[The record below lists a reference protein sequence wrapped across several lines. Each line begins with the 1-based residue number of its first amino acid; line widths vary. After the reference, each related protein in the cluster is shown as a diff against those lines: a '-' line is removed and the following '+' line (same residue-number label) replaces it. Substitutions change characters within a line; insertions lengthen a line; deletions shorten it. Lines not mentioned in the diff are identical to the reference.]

1 MIIPRILLTLLLA
14 ASVLFSPGQKSEDP
28 VSVMFYNVE
37 NLFDTVDD
45 PLIKDE
51 EFLPKGARRWNQF
64 RFNSKLCSLA
74 KVFVSTGSFEPPG
87 FIGLCEVENRYVLEQ
102 LVKEPALSRWNY
114 KIIHKDSPDERGID
128 VAAIYRPDVF
138 YPLTYRYF
146 PPVPEN
152 EPVPRTRE
160 ILYVMGVLS
169 GADTVHLF
177 VNHWPSRF
185 GGLME
190 TRGARQRAAS
200 SLAAEVDKLRQ
211 KFCEPLII
219 ITGDF
224 NDQPDDISLTGCLNA
239 TLVPGSD
246 PDRLYNLS
254 HLWLKSGKGT
264 LKHQSQ
270 WNIFDQLIVSGSLLN
285 NSRKLYSDPSDAVIL
300 DLPFLL
306 QPDERYLG
314 MKLFRTYEGFR
325 YTGGYSD
332 HLPVL
337 LWVRKRE

>member
-1 MIIPRILLTLLLA
+1 
-14 ASVLFSPGQKSEDP
+14 
-28 VSVMFYNVE
+28 MFYNVE
-37 NLFDTVDD
+37 NLFDTTDD

-51 EFLPKGARRWNQF
+51 EFLPNGARRWTQF
-64 RFNSKLCSLA
+64 RFKAKLCSLA
-74 KVFVSTGSFEPPG
+74 KVFVSTGSFEPPAL
-87 FIGLCEVENRYVLEQ
+87 IGLCEVENRFVLEQ
-102 LVKEPALSRWNY
+102 LVGEPALKRWNY

-152 EPVPRTRE
+152 EPAPRTRE
-160 ILYVMGVLS
+160 ILYIMGVLA

-177 VNHWPSRF
+177 VNHWPSRY

-200 SLAAEVDKLRQ
+200 RVASEINRLRQ
-211 KFCEPLII
+211 MYRDPLII
-219 ITGDF
+219 VTGDF
-224 NDQPDDISLTGCLNA
+224 NDQPDDFSLTGHLNA
-239 TLVPGSD
+239 SILPGTD

-254 HLWLKSGKGT
+254 HIWMKSGKGT

-270 WNIFDQLIVSGSLLN
+270 WNIFDQFIVSGSLLG
-285 NSRKLYSDPSDAVIL
+285 NSGKLYSNPGDAVIL

-337 LWVRKRE
+337 LWIRKRD